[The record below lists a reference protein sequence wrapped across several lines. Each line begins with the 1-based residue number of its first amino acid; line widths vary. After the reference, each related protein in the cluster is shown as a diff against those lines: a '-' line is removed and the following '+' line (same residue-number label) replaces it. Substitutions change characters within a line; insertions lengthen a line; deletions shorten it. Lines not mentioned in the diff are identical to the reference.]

1 MCKYYYERPDQADGT
16 ENIEVWG
23 KFTPRGGLAIDPYA
37 NYGKPGTE
45 WEAAAKKRLMMH
57 DMYPEN
63 VSYR

>member
-1 MCKYYYERPDQADGT
+1 MKCG
-16 ENIEVWG
+16 V

-45 WEAAAKKRLMMH
+45 WEAAAKKRLFMH
-57 DMYPEN
+57 DMYPET